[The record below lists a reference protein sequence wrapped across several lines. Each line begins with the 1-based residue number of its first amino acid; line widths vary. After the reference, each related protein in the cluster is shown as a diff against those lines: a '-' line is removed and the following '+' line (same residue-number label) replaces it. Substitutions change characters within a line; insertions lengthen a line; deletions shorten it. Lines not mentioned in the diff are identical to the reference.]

1 MAGLFQVLWGNEAGE
16 FAAAEVLKGTDDQ
29 PLIIPATEETMIRNI
44 CTRPTA
50 ADIDG
55 DGFFDLV
62 VGNFEGTFFVFSGA
76 DKGKFAPTP
85 SQLMADEKPIAV
97 DCHSDP
103 FLVDWDQDGDFDL
116 ISGSSSGGVS
126 ISLNDG
132 TAKKPAFTEMKTM
145 VHAVKESDSKT
156 IFGDSHI
163 SGPQTATRVWVDDLN
178 GDNKLDLIVGDSL
191 NLSFPAVGL
200 TEVEVADKLKEFE
213 KKQTEVMLKLTAAQQ
228 SLAAAQLAATEKQ
241 VEEKNASDPSDS
253 SSVSDRK
260 KVQDENVQDEV
271 SVESDQPEAE
281 DLVDAVAAATKEFQ
295 SVMDE
300 YQELSSEREKI
311 VRDEMTGSVWVY
323 FQK

>member
-55 DGFFDLV
+55 DGYLDLV
-62 VGNFEGTFFVFSGA
+62 VGNFEGTFFVFAGT

-97 DCHSDP
+97 DYHSDP
-103 FLVDWDQDGDFDL
+103 FLVDWDQDGDLDL

-132 TAKKPAFTEMKTM
+132 TAKKPEFTPMKKL
-145 VHAVKESDSKT
+145 VNAPKASHSET

-163 SGPQTATRVWVDDLN
+163 SGPQSATRVWVDDLN
-178 GDNKLDLIVGDSL
+178 GDNKLDLVVGDSL
-191 NLSFPAVGL
+191 NLSFPAEGL
-200 TEVEVADKLKEFE
+200 TEDEVADKLQDFE
-213 KKQTEVMLKLTAAQQ
+213 KRQSGVMQKLTDAQQ
-228 SLAAAQLAATEKQ
+228 SLEAAQLAATEKQ
-241 VEEKNASDPSDS
+241 VEEKSVSDS
-253 SSVSDRK
+253 SDSDSDSDLK
-260 KVQDENVQDEV
+260 EAQDEV
-271 SVESDQPEAE
+271 SVESDKPEAE
-281 DLVDAVAAATKEFQ
+281 DLVDDVAAANKAYQ
-295 SVMDE
+295 SVMEE
-300 YQELSSEREKI
+300 YQELASEREKI
-311 VRDEMTGSVWVY
+311 VRNEMTGSVWVY